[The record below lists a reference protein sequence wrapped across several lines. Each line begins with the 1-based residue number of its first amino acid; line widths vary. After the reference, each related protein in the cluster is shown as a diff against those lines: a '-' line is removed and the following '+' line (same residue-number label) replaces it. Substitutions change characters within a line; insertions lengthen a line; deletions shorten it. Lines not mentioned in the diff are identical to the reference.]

1 MAVKQPESVAA
12 TLPLDE
18 VIRLLQREGLFE
30 FADGERTLL
39 VPGVA
44 EHSEIIKLLYAVL
57 LQIEQQSGVIRA
69 YSETPYVLMFGPDW
83 VTGVRVPDVMA
94 FATSRMTDYK
104 ERTADWKRKP
114 FVLVPD
120 LCVEVVSPNDIYAE
134 VDEKVQRYLSDGVR
148 LVWVVNPR
156 IRSVHVY
163 GDERTPTRR
172 LTAEDTLDGGEILP
186 GLALPVRDLFPA

>member
-57 LQIEQQSGVIRA
+57 LQIE
-69 YSETPYVLMFGPDW
+69 
-83 VTGVRVPDVMA
+83 
-94 FATSRMTDYK
+94 
-104 ERTADWKRKP
+104 
-114 FVLVPD
+114 
-120 LCVEVVSPNDIYAE
+120 
-134 VDEKVQRYLSDGVR
+134 
-148 LVWVVNPR
+148 
-156 IRSVHVY
+156 
-163 GDERTPTRR
+163 
-172 LTAEDTLDGGEILP
+172 
-186 GLALPVRDLFPA
+186 